1 MVENGRHALL
11 DGVDVK
17 RGGGRPCAVHHQMAV
32 DGPPCA
38 VKDFV
43 EVRRVVA
50 DDGKAAGEGGV
61 DMRVRVDERGHDDA
75 ALGVDDLGTGIFC
88 AQRRLFA
95 DFNDLRPLK
104 GDRAVLVIALR
115 VCVAGDETTVGD
127 KFHNVAPPFSFA
139 FPRRESGTARG
150 KKKRSSHRP
159 YHLPERGDRT
169 ARARSTTLQLPN
181 GNLVCKNILQE
192 SRTKCTFFSSKLT

>member
-17 RGGGRPCAVHHQMAV
+17 RGGGGARAVHHQVAV

-50 DDGKAAGEGGV
+50 DDGKAAGEGRV

-75 ALGVDDLGTGIFC
+75 ALGVDDLGTGILGAKHRFL
-88 AQRRLFA
+88 AYF
-95 DFNDLRPLK
+95 DDLRPLK
-104 GDRAVLVIALR
+104 GDGAVLVIPLR
-115 VCVAGDETTVGD
+115 ARVAGDGRPLVTSFISLLLLFLLPFPAA
-127 KFHNVAPPFSFA
+127 KAAPQGE
-139 FPRRESGTARG
+139 R
-150 KKKRSSHRP
+150 KKRSSHRP

-169 ARARSTTLQLPN
+169 ARARSTTLRYQT
-181 GNLVCKNILQE
+181 VI
-192 SRTKCTFFSSKLT
+192 